1 MTLLTKP
8 TPVGEAYDDAEST
21 TAMLEGDAFDGWENE
36 GGYFMDPQ
44 DDLSQQSAASLFP
57 SETRAFLTDA
67 FPLGRA
73 DRSTPTTVGLSGE
86 IDISTSP
93 ALRTSLESV
102 LKSSTP
108 LLILNLSNVSFC
120 DASGLTVIVGIQR
133 RARMMGITL
142 ALTAPRPFMSKLLHI
157 TGLDRSLPMV

>member
-1 MTLLTKP
+1 MP
-8 TPVGEAYDDAEST
+8 
-21 TAMLEGDAFDGWENE
+21 EGDDFAGWENE
-36 GGYFMDPQ
+36 GGHFIDPQ
-44 DDLSQQSAASLFP
+44 EVSGLHQQPPTSLFR
-57 SETRAFLTDA
+57 SESRTILTDA

-86 IDISTSP
+86 IDIYTSP
-93 ALRTSLESV
+93 TLRSSLENV

-108 LLILNLSNVSFC
+108 LLVLNLSNVSFC
-120 DASGLTVIVGIQR
+120 DASGLSVIVGIQR

-142 ALTAPRPFMSKLLHI
+142 ALTAPRPFMCKLLRI